1 MHFISAGFYHNIFSR
16 CKELSDW
23 RKPHTKRNFRRQT
36 AQLEIYSRG
45 LLVYFVKY
53 MSGSGL
59 FNLKFKLF
67 MYYSLYDGI
76 VECLQ
81 MSRIGYLDFP
91 FFRLS
96 SLAAIYYYGMKD
108 YM

>member
-45 LLVYFVKY
+45 LQVYLKY
-53 MSGSGL
+53 
-59 FNLKFKLF
+59 LKFT
-67 MYYSLYDGI
+67 
-76 VECLQ
+76 
-81 MSRIGYLDFP
+81 P
-91 FFRLS
+91 LS
-96 SLAAIYYYGMKD
+96 SLFGEESGFD
-108 YM
+108 CDRWLVHN

>member
-45 LLVYFVKY
+45 LLVYLRVPTDLIKLHGDWKSDCYQKY
-53 MSGSGL
+53 LSFSLEDKLLVFAKMKE
-59 FNLKFKLF
+59 NLIQF
-67 MYYSLYDGI
+67 
-76 VECLQ
+76 
-81 MSRIGYLDFP
+81 
-91 FFRLS
+91 S
-96 SLAAIYYYGMKD
+96 S
-108 YM
+108 

>member
-45 LLVYFVKY
+45 LLVYFFFFFALLR
-53 MSGSGL
+53 SALL
-59 FNLKFKLF
+59 FGRWVGGILNINVQLMITDILSIFLK
-67 MYYSLYDGI
+67 S
-76 VECLQ
+76 
-81 MSRIGYLDFP
+81 
-91 FFRLS
+91 
-96 SLAAIYYYGMKD
+96 IYI
-108 YM
+108 

>member
-45 LLVYFVKY
+45 LLVYLKYIFDKKIIIWFV
-53 MSGSGL
+53 SWT
-59 FNLKFKLF
+59 
-67 MYYSLYDGI
+67 
-76 VECLQ
+76 LQ
-81 MSRIGYLDFP
+81 FEWKVICCPSF
-91 FFRLS
+91 
-96 SLAAIYYYGMKD
+96 
-108 YM
+108 